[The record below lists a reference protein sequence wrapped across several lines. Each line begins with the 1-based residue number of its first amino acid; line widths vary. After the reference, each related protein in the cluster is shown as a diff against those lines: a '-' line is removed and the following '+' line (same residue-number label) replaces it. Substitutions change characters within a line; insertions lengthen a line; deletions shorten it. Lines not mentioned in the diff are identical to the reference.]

1 MRRGRLY
8 RMSDSPR
15 FRLRPPAR
23 VVLPLT
29 AVVLVVG
36 LAGCGSLAGAD
47 AASTSSQTQQSSA
60 VTAQAAVAET
70 TGSLWDTSIVHT
82 VSVDVDADALSAML
96 STYLS
101 SGDKE
106 WLTASVTIDG
116 VTYENVGIKLKGNS
130 TLKGVTVDTDAATLP
145 WRIRLDKY
153 VEGQNASG
161 VTDFTVR
168 TNTSATSLNE
178 AVALDA
184 LDAAGLATE
193 QSAATRFSVNGG
205 TGELRLSVQALN
217 DAWVEE
223 NFPDAGA
230 DSVLYKATADG
241 SWGWLGADGDYSDS
255 FDIEAGDDNYA
266 PLIALLDLV
275 NNGTADEIA
284 EKLPGML
291 DVDSFA
297 TYLALEDLIDNFDD
311 ISGPGNN
318 SYLLWDSATQ
328 KFTIVAWDHNLAFG
342 VQNVGGAG
350 TAGGGAGGGQAPSRT
365 TGAQGGAAPTGG
377 GAGGGMGGGQTDNA
391 LVTAFEAN
399 TEWAALIAQ
408 KKTELQTTLFTDGA
422 IADSVTR
429 WSTLIN
435 SSASDLVDA
444 ATVSSESDAI
454 LAYTR

>member
-1 MRRGRLY
+1 M
-8 RMSDSPR
+8 
-15 FRLRPPAR
+15 
-23 VVLPLT
+23 
-29 AVVLVVG
+29 VLVVG

-47 AASTSSQTQQSSA
+47 ASSTSSQTQQSSA

-70 TGSLWDTSIVHT
+70 TGSLWDTSVVHT
-82 VSVDVDADALSAML
+82 VSVDVDADALSTML

-101 SGDKE
+101 SGTKK

-130 TLKGVTVDTDAATLP
+130 TLKGVTADTDASTLP

-153 VEGQNASG
+153 VDGQNASG

-184 LDAAGLATE
+184 FDAAGLATE

-205 TGELRLSVQALN
+205 TEELRLSVQALN

-342 VQNVGGAG
+342 VQNVGGGGGGGGGGAA
-350 TAGGGAGGGQAPSRT
+350 AGGGAAGGQAPSRT

-429 WSTLIN
+429 WSALIN
-435 SSASDLVDA
+435 SGASDLVDA
-444 ATVSSESDAI
+444 ATVTSESDAI

>member
-1 MRRGRLY
+1 M
-8 RMSDSPR
+8 
-15 FRLRPPAR
+15 
-23 VVLPLT
+23 
-29 AVVLVVG
+29 VLVVG

-47 AASTSSQTQQSSA
+47 ASSTSSQTQQSSA

-70 TGSLWDTSIVHT
+70 TGSLWDTSVVHT
-82 VSVDVDADALSAML
+82 VSVDVDADALSTML

-101 SGDKE
+101 SGTKK

-130 TLKGVTVDTDAATLP
+130 TLKGVAADTDAATLP

-153 VEGQNASG
+153 VDGQNASG

-205 TGELRLSVQALN
+205 TEELRLSVQALN

-284 EKLPGML
+284 EELPGML

-297 TYLALEDLIDNFDD
+297 TYLLSLIH
-311 ISGPGNN
+311 I
-318 SYLLWDSATQ
+318 
-328 KFTIVAWDHNLAFG
+328 
-342 VQNVGGAG
+342 
-350 TAGGGAGGGQAPSRT
+350 
-365 TGAQGGAAPTGG
+365 
-377 GAGGGMGGGQTDNA
+377 
-391 LVTAFEAN
+391 
-399 TEWAALIAQ
+399 
-408 KKTELQTTLFTDGA
+408 
-422 IADSVTR
+422 
-429 WSTLIN
+429 
-435 SSASDLVDA
+435 
-444 ATVSSESDAI
+444 
-454 LAYTR
+454 